1 MKNTYKLTKS
11 SIMTSLTVMLFIL
24 CRLISTADLS
34 LLTLSSLLICI
45 SIIKFGSKHSLL
57 IVVSSIISSLILG
70 VIEYSIIYLIFF
82 GSYPLIKFYIERL
95 NNIKLEL
102 TLKILYF
109 NVIFLPIFF
118 IYSKLFFPIKI
129 TSTIMLMGIFIFST
143 IFVVYDLFLTRIIT
157 LVYSNDIIRKL

>member
-1 MKNTYKLTKS
+1 
-11 SIMTSLTVMLFIL
+11 MTSLTVMLFIL

-57 IVVSSIISSLILG
+57 IMVSSIISSLILG
-70 VIEYSIIYLIFF
+70 IIEYSIIYFIFF

-118 IYSKLFFPIKI
+118 MYSKLFFLL
-129 TSTIMLMGIFIFST
+129 TGILIFST
-143 IFVVYDLFLTRIIT
+143 IFIIYDLFLTRIIT
-157 LVYSNDIIRKL
+157 LIYSNNTIRKL